1 MPSHCKV
8 LILDDHAL
16 CCAHTRSLLLHAG
29 IVDAHIAYTANDA
42 LEKMRAHKFQLVIT
56 DLKMPDMDGLQFINE
71 LRRRDLQPMLAISTS
86 FSRRLMN
93 SVSLMAKES
102 GLSVIGMFQKP
113 FNMEHVQTLVKQLE
127 FFQENKMENINKCE
141 HEPIFSKETIVTAMH
156 EMAIKAWFQPK
167 KSLLTGQIVGVE
179 ALARWSHPEF
189 GFMMPRSF
197 LSAIQFHDLSHALLM
212 RMMEDAC
219 SAHLTWR
226 KMGYLIPVSIN
237 LPIPLLDDID
247 IPDELHRIVVKSGI
261 STAQITFEL
270 LEDEKIGVPSNY
282 YMCVSRLRLKG
293 FGLAQDD
300 FGRGYS
306 SMYGLISTPFTE
318 LKIDRAFVSGAANDD
333 VRTAAL
339 ALSVQLGRQLGLLVT
354 AEGVESTQDLELLRR
369 IGCDCVQG
377 YLISAAVPEND
388 LSRMLEGEP
397 RNFNIVLENS
407 I

>member
-1 MPSHCKV
+1 MFSHYKV

-16 CCAHTRSLLLHAG
+16 CCAHTRSLLVDAG
-29 IVDAHIAYTANDA
+29 IVDAHIAYTANEA
-42 LEKMRAHKFQLVIT
+42 LEKMRTQKFQLVIT

-71 LRRRDLQPMLAISTS
+71 LRHRDLHPMLAISTA

-113 FNMEHVQTLVKQLE
+113 FNMEHVQTLIRQLKI
-127 FFQENKMENINKCE
+127 FHDHDQEHPVIKGDG
-141 HEPIFSKETIVTAMH
+141 PIFEKETIVAAMRK
-156 EMAIKAWFQPK
+156 MAIKAWFQPK

-179 ALARWSHPEF
+179 ALARWSHHEF

-212 RMMEDAC
+212 RMMDDAC
-219 SAHLTWR
+219 SAHLAWR
-226 KMGYLIPVSIN
+226 KMGYLIPVSVN
-237 LPIPLLDDID
+237 LPIPLLDDIGL
-247 IPDELHRIVVKSGI
+247 PDELHRLVVKNGI

-270 LEDEKIGVPSNY
+270 LEDEKMGVPSNY

-377 YLISAAVPEND
+377 YLISAAVPEHD
-388 LSRMLEGEP
+388 LSRMLADEP
-397 RNFNIVLENS
+397 RNFNTILEN
-407 I
+407 

>member
-1 MPSHCKV
+1 MLSTYKL

-16 CCAHTRSLLLHAG
+16 CCEHTRSLLMEAG
-29 IVDAHIAYTANDA
+29 ITDVHIAYNGADA
-42 LEKMRAHKFQLVIT
+42 LEKLRSHDFQLVIT

-71 LRRRDLQPMLAISTS
+71 LNRWGLHPMLAISTS
-86 FSRRLMN
+86 CSRRLMN

-102 GLSVIGMFQKP
+102 GFSVIGMFQKP
-113 FNMEHVQTLVKQLE
+113 FSPEHVQTLVGQLKI
-127 FFQENKMENINKCE
+127 FRADAQEERE
-141 HEPIFSKETIVTAMH
+141 SRGRVPIFEKSTLVRALSDMEIQG
-156 EMAIKAWFQPK
+156 WFQPK
-167 KSLLTGQIVGVE
+167 KSLQTGHIIGVE
-179 ALARWSHPEF
+179 VLARWNHPEF

-197 LSAIQFHDLSHALLM
+197 LSAMQFHQLDRELLM
-212 RMMEDAC
+212 RMMDDAC
-219 SAHLTWR
+219 FAHLSWR
-226 KMGYLIPVSIN
+226 KQGYLIPVSVN
-237 LPIPLLDDID
+237 LPISLLDDIEL
-247 IPDELHRIVVKSGI
+247 PDELHAIVMRNGI

-270 LEDEKIGVPSNY
+270 LEDEKIGIPANY
-282 YMCVSRLRLKG
+282 YMSVSRLRLKG

-333 VRTAAL
+333 VRSATL

-377 YLISAAVPEND
+377 YLISAAVPKQD
-388 LSRMLEGEP
+388 LALMLAGEP
-397 RNFNIVLENS
+397 RNFDIAARKTL
-407 I
+407 

>member
-1 MPSHCKV
+1 MLSKYKV

-16 CCAHTRSLLLHAG
+16 CCEHTRSLLMEAG
-29 IVDAHIAYTANDA
+29 IADAHIAYNATEA
-42 LEKMRAHKFQLVIT
+42 LAKLGQHDFHLVIT

-71 LRRRDLQPMLAISTS
+71 LGRRNMHPMLALSTS
-86 FSRRLMN
+86 CSRRLMS

-113 FNMEHVQTLVKQLE
+113 FNIAHVQTIVNQLTHVDD
-127 FFQENKMENINKCE
+127 KVSAILSD
-141 HEPIFSKETIVTAMH
+141 HEKSHIFGKEVISRALND
-156 EMAIKAWFQPK
+156 MAIQAWFQPK
-167 KSLLTGQIVGVE
+167 KSLQTGHIVGVE
-179 ALARWSHPEF
+179 ALARWDHPEF

-197 LSAIQFHDLSHALLM
+197 LSTIQFHHLDHALLM
-212 RMMEDAC
+212 RMMHDAC
-219 SAHLTWR
+219 LAHLAWR
-226 KMGYLIPVSIN
+226 KLGYIVPISIN
-237 LPIPLLDDID
+237 LPIPLLNDISL
-247 IPDELHRIVVKSGI
+247 PDELHDIAMRNGI

-270 LEDEKIGVPSNY
+270 LEDEKMDIPANY
-282 YMCVSRLRLKG
+282 YMSVSRLRLKG

-318 LKIDRAFVSGAANDD
+318 LKIDRAFVSGAANDE

-369 IGCDCVQG
+369 IGCDCAQG
-377 YLISAAVPEND
+377 YLISAAVPEQEFS
-388 LSRMLEGEP
+388 LMLAGEP
-397 RNFNIVLENS
+397 RNFNAAPGNS

>member
-1 MPSHCKV
+1 MLSHCKV

-16 CCAHTRSLLLHAG
+16 CCAHTRSLLMAAG
-29 IVDAHIAYTANDA
+29 IVDAHIACTAAEA
-42 LEKMRAHKFQLVIT
+42 LEKLRAEKFQLVIT

-71 LRRRDLQPMLAISTS
+71 LRQRNLQPMLAIFTS

-102 GLSVIGMFQKP
+102 GLAVIGMFQKP
-113 FNMEHVQTLVKQLE
+113 FSMEHVQTLISQLR
-127 FFQENKMENINKCE
+127 FFQEKNQEQVMSEVE
-141 HEPIFSKETIVTAMH
+141 DPIFEKETIVNAIRK
-156 EMAIKAWFQPK
+156 MAIQAWFQPK
-167 KSLLTGQIVGVE
+167 KSLLTGQLVGVE

-197 LSAIQFHDLSHALLM
+197 LSAIQFHDLDHDLLM
-212 RMMEDAC
+212 RMMDDAC

-237 LPIPLLDDID
+237 LPIPLLDDINL
-247 IPDELHRIVVKSGI
+247 PDELHRMVIKNGI
-261 STAQITFEL
+261 STAHITFEL

-369 IGCDCVQG
+369 IGCDCAQG
-377 YLISAAVPEND
+377 YLISAAVPVHD
-388 LSRMLEGEP
+388 ISLMLEGEP
-397 RNFNIVLENS
+397 RNFNILLEKS